1 MTKLSRLIRNFE
13 KQKHSQQVAG
23 ALAVGM
29 YAKSK
34 ACIWANKTVS
44 TGLKEYSVIY
54 TDRAVNMLSEPF
66 IKAMQKISVTMK
78 LVYKAEGVAL
88 IPGSGTYAMESC
100 ARQFGTGKRILIIRN
115 GYFSFRWTD
124 ILDTIK
130 ISDDVTV
137 LKAKPTGKGGDNTP
151 CFAPPSIEEVVNAI
165 KTQKP
170 DVVFAPH
177 VETSTGI
184 ILSDDYITKVAQA
197 AHDVGA
203 LFVLDCVASGT
214 YKTSHS
220 VTSRLKPTITGTVW
234 VDMKKTGVDAIVSA
248 PQKGWTGPACCG
260 LVMLSKRAEDRIHDD
275 KAQPSSNSFCCNL
288 AKWLN
293 VMESYEDGKAKYYT
307 TLPTD
312 SLMAW
317 SNVLSETRDFG
328 FDLSKS
334 RIFELGGKI
343 RKVLEE
349 NGFSSVADDSCKAP
363 GVVVS
368 YSPYEGMYAKFKEQG
383 LQVAGGVPFK
393 LGEKVDPPKQCFR
406 IGLFGLDKNK
416 NVDRTV
422 ATFEKALKKIV
433 AAEKKK

>member
-1 MTKLSRLIRNFE
+1 
-13 KQKHSQQVAG
+13 
-23 ALAVGM
+23 
-29 YAKSK
+29 
-34 ACIWANKTVS
+34 
-44 TGLKEYSVIY
+44 
-54 TDRAVNMLSEPF
+54 
-66 IKAMQKISVTMK
+66 
-78 LVYKAEGVAL
+78 
-88 IPGSGTYAMESC
+88 
-100 ARQFGTGKRILIIRN
+100 
-115 GYFSFRWTD
+115 
-124 ILDTIK
+124 
-130 ISDDVTV
+130 
-137 LKAKPTGKGGDNTP
+137 
-151 CFAPPSIEEVVNAI
+151 
-165 KTQKP
+165 
-170 DVVFAPH
+170 
-177 VETSTGI
+177 
-184 ILSDDYITKVAQA
+184 
-197 AHDVGA
+197 
-203 LFVLDCVASGT
+203 
-214 YKTSHS
+214 
-220 VTSRLKPTITGTVW
+220 
-234 VDMKKTGVDAIVSA
+234 MKKTGVDAIVSA

-433 AAEKKK
+433 AAEKKQ

>member
-1 MTKLSRLIRNFE
+1 M
-13 KQKHSQQVAG
+13 AG

-29 YAKSK
+29 YAKK
-34 ACIWANKTVS
+34 NACIWANKKVD
-44 TGLKEYSVIY
+44 TGLKEFSVIY

-66 IKAMQKISVTMK
+66 VKAMQHISGTSSSPSIHLHTHTHTYTHSGTLRM
-78 LVYKAEGVAL
+78 VYKAEGVAL

-100 ARQFGTGKRILIIRN
+100 ARQFGTGRKILIIRN
-115 GYFSFRWTD
+115 GYFSFRWSD
-124 ILDTIK
+124 ILNTIK
-130 ISDDVTV
+130 VSDDVTV
-137 LKAKPTGKGGDNTP
+137 LKAKPSGKGGNSTP
-151 CFAPPSIEEVVNAI
+151 CYAPPSVDDVVSEI
-165 KTQKP
+165 KSKRP
-170 DVVFAPH
+170 EVVFAPH

-184 ILSDDYITKVAQA
+184 ILSDEYIKKVAKA

-214 YKTSHS
+214 
-220 VTSRLKPTITGTVW
+220 VW
-234 VDMKKTGVDAIVSA
+234 VDMKETGVDAIVSA

-260 LVMLSKRAEDRIHDD
+260 LVMLSKRAVERVHEE

-288 AKWLN
+288 AKWLD

-317 SNVLSETRDFG
+317 SNVLNETRSFG
-328 FDLSKS
+328 FDLSKKK
-334 RIFELGGKI
+334 IFELGGKI
-343 RKVLEE
+343 RKVLED

-368 YSPYEGMYAKFKEQG
+368 YSPYENMYAKFKSQG

-393 LGEKVDPPKQCFR
+393 LDEKVDPRKQCFR

-422 ATFEKALKKIV
+422 ATFESALKKIV
-433 AAEKKK
+433 AAEKKS